1 MTELLAGLDVSRETI
16 EKLKSLEALLG
27 KWNPAI
33 NLVSRNTIGAAW
45 SRHILDSAQLFQI
58 APFRVWAD
66 LGSGGGFP
74 GLVVAVL
81 AAELAPDAKVVLV
94 EADQRKATFLREAAR
109 NLGVAA
115 QVDAHRIEEVE
126 PLAADVL
133 SARALAP
140 LTVLCGFAGRHLG
153 PGGTAVFPKGQN
165 WQAEVDEAR
174 KRWKFDLD
182 VRPSLV
188 EASSVVLVMKAIV
201 HV

>member
-16 EKLKSLEALLG
+16 EKLKSLESLLA

-33 NLVSRNTIGAAW
+33 NLVARSTVDAAW

-74 GLVVAVL
+74 GLVIAVL
-81 AAELAPDAKVVLV
+81 AEGRGSDARVVLV

-109 NLGVAA
+109 GLGVRVQVEA
-115 QVDAHRIEEVE
+115 QRIESVD
-126 PLAADVL
+126 PLAADIL

-140 LTVLCGFAGRHLG
+140 LSALCGFAARHLA
-153 PGGTAVFPKGQN
+153 PAGTAIFPKGQN
-165 WQAEVDEAR
+165 WEAEVAEAR
-174 KRWKFDLD
+174 KSWKFDLD

-188 EASSVVLVMKAIV
+188 EAGSVVLVMKAIV